1 MSNTMIIRSR
11 APLRL
16 GLGGGGTDVSPYNDE
31 YGGCTLSATLNMYA
45 YCTIEPAD
53 DGHLEFTAA
62 DLGETFRSE
71 ALPALPLDGQLPLH
85 KGIYNEIVR
94 RYRGGRPL
102 SFRMI
107 TFSDALPGSGL
118 GSSST
123 MVVAILSAF
132 AEWLHLPLGDYDL
145 ASLAY
150 HIEREQLGLKGG
162 KQDQYSAAFG
172 GINFMEY
179 FPGNKVIVNPLRVKP
194 WVKNELED
202 SLVLYYTGRSRD
214 SSAIIEEQIRNTRE
228 KVKTPLE
235 AMHEIKRIAIEMKE
249 TVLTGDIEGFYDCV
263 RRGWATKKK
272 ASSVITNERL
282 EEIYTYAM
290 ENGARAGKVSGAGG
304 GGFFMFFVN
313 IPEKPRFIK
322 AMESYGGKVFLPKF
336 TEEGVESWSLGNS
349 LPKASLGEN
358 SKFQIPNSK

>member
-1 MSNTMIIRSR
+1 MIIRSR

-16 GLGGGGTDVSPYNDE
+16 GFGGGGTDVSPYNDE
-31 YGGCTLSATLNMYA
+31 YGGCTLSATINMYA
-45 YCTIEPAD
+45 YCTIEPLE
-53 DGHLEFTAA
+53 DGTLEFVAP
-62 DLGETFRSE
+62 DLGESFRSE
-71 ALPALPLDGQLPLH
+71 ALPQLPLDGQLPLH

-94 RYRGGRPL
+94 TYHGGKPL
-102 SFRMI
+102 SFRMV

-132 AEWLHLPLGDYDL
+132 SEWLKLPLGDYDL

-150 HIEREQLGLKGG
+150 KIEREDLGFKGG
-162 KQDQYSAAFG
+162 RQDQYSAAFG

-179 FPGNKVIVNPLRVKP
+179 FPGNKVIVNPLRVKT

-214 SSAIIEEQIRNTRE
+214 SSTIIEEQIKNARE
-228 KVKTPLE
+228 KVSSPLE
-235 AMHEIKRIAIEMKE
+235 AMHEIKRIAIAMKE
-249 TVLTGDIEGFYDCV
+249 SILTGDIEGFLDSV
-263 RRGWATKKK
+263 RRGWETKKK

-282 EEIYTYAM
+282 EEIYAYALDH
-290 ENGARAGKVSGAGG
+290 GARAGKVSGAGG
-304 GGFFMFFVN
+304 GGFFMFFVD
-313 IPEKPRFIK
+313 IPGKPDFVK

-336 TEEGVESWSLGNS
+336 TETGAESWSMGNS
-349 LPKASLGEN
+349 KSQITN
-358 SKFQIPNSK
+358 HKFQIPKS

>member
-1 MSNTMIIRSR
+1 M
-11 APLRL
+11 RL
-16 GLGGGGTDVSPYNDE
+16 GFGGGGTDVSPYNDE
-31 YGGCTLSATLNMYA
+31 YGGCTLSAAINMYA
-45 YCTIEPAD
+45 YCTIEPAEE
-53 DGHLEFTAA
+53 GTLEFVAP
-62 DLGETFRSE
+62 DLGESFRSE
-71 ALPALPLDGQLPLH
+71 ALAELPLDGQLPLH

-94 RYRGGRPL
+94 SYHGGRPL

-132 AEWLHLPLGDYDL
+132 AEWLKLPLGDYDL

-150 HIEREQLGLKGG
+150 RIEREQLGFKGG
-162 KQDQYSAAFG
+162 RQDQYSAAFG

-179 FPGNKVIVNPLRVKP
+179 FPGNKVIVNPLRIKP

-214 SSAIIEEQIRNTRE
+214 SSAIIEEQIRNARE
-228 KVKTPLE
+228 KVSTPLE

-249 TVLTGDIEGFYDCV
+249 TILTGNIEGFYDSI
-263 RRGWATKKK
+263 RRGWETKKK

-282 EEIYTYAM
+282 EEIYDYALQH
-290 ENGARAGKVSGAGG
+290 GAKAGKVSGAGG
-304 GGFFMFFVN
+304 GGFFMFFVD
-313 IPEKPRFIK
+313 IPGKPDFIK

-336 TEEGVESWSLGNS
+336 TEEGTESWSLGNS
-349 LPKASLGEN
+349 KI
-358 SKFQIPNSK
+358 QIPKSK

>member
-1 MSNTMIIRSR
+1 M
-11 APLRL
+11 RL
-16 GLGGGGTDVSPYNDE
+16 GFGGGGTDVSPYNDE
-31 YGGCTLSATLNMYA
+31 YGGCTLSAAINMYA
-45 YCTIEPAD
+45 YCTIEPAEE
-53 DGHLEFTAA
+53 GTLEFVAP
-62 DLGETFRSE
+62 DLGESFRSE
-71 ALPALPLDGQLPLH
+71 ALAELPLDGQLPLH

-94 RYRGGRPL
+94 SYHGGRPL

-132 AEWLHLPLGDYDL
+132 AEWLKLPLGDYDL

-150 HIEREQLGLKGG
+150 RIEREQLGFKGG
-162 KQDQYSAAFG
+162 RQDQYSAAFG

-179 FPGNKVIVNPLRVKP
+179 FPGNKVIVNPLRIKP

-214 SSAIIEEQIRNTRE
+214 SSAIIEEQIRNARE
-228 KVKTPLE
+228 KVSTPLA

-249 TVLTGDIEGFYDCV
+249 TILTGDIEGFFDSI
-263 RRGWATKKK
+263 RRGWETKKK

-282 EEIYTYAM
+282 EEIYDYALQH
-290 ENGARAGKVSGAGG
+290 GAKAGKVSGAGG
-304 GGFFMFFVN
+304 GGFFMFFVD
-313 IPEKPRFIK
+313 IPGKPDFIK

-336 TEEGVESWSLGNS
+336 TEEGTESWSLGNS
-349 LPKASLGEN
+349 KI
-358 SKFQIPNSK
+358 QIPKSK